1 MPVVRF
7 LTGDT
12 VFGVSDSRIAFFTG
26 KEIPQNTANTM
37 FDENLLGVY
46 YGDGYAALLFPDM
59 TGEERYRLDV
69 YTSKGE
75 KKSSIR
81 FAMDFTQIQIASDQI
96 IINNGQECA
105 VYNTAGEKKYEGNFG
120 REVSA
125 VIPTSKQGKFLVITG
140 GIVEKMTLK

>member
-1 MPVVRF
+1 
-7 LTGDT
+7 
-12 VFGVSDSRIAFFTG
+12 
-26 KEIPQNTANTM
+26 M

-46 YGDGYAALLFPDM
+46 HGSGYAALLFPDM
-59 TGEERYRLDV
+59 TGEERYRLDI

-81 FAMDFTQIQIASDQI
+81 FAMDFTQIQIANDQVV
-96 IINNGQECA
+96 INNGQEC
-105 VYNTAGEKKYEGNFG
+105 VFYNTAGEKKYEGNFG

-125 VIPTSKQGKFLVITG
+125 VIPTSKPGKLLVITG